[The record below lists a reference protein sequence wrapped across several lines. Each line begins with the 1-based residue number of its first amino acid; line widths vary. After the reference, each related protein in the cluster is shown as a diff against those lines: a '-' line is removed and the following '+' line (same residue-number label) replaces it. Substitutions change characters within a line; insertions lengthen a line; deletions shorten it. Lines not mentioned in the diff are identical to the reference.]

1 MNAPVGGH
9 SRALGGSD
17 FCFGKAK
24 AFIVTILIFIRALL
38 HSPRHSSATGVS
50 RASFQTTATF
60 QSGRFKPIVT
70 PLYSKSKLFVHL
82 SPFTFFT
89 PILLKDVE
97 NLYKRLSCL
106 SCAFSFKPSQ
116 KRRQGNK
123 VYYPM
128 DPTCVFSWGLS
139 QVSRSIVAA
148 HSSLSDSDLTK
159 AEEAISGLAK
169 MRERLLEAFMVPFP
183 SLQD

>member
-1 MNAPVGGH
+1 M
-9 SRALGGSD
+9 
-17 FCFGKAK
+17 
-24 AFIVTILIFIRALL
+24 
-38 HSPRHSSATGVS
+38 
-50 RASFQTTATF
+50 
-60 QSGRFKPIVT
+60 
-70 PLYSKSKLFVHL
+70 
-82 SPFTFFT
+82 
-89 PILLKDVE
+89 
-97 NLYKRLSCL
+97 
-106 SCAFSFKPSQ
+106 
-116 KRRQGNK
+116 
-123 VYYPM
+123 YYPM